1 MVPAWA
7 VVWSTTT
14 ASATAR
20 TLTTPRLEMAALRLA
35 LQARKQA
42 GAAHGSRGPQERK
55 LLRCQSPFHLWG
67 GRLSK
72 AVSRK
77 GPLFACSFRAD
88 AAPVLASLLLLPRLC
103 RAGGD
108 ARAGAAPVGAQE
120 RGKGRCTPAP
130 HCHLRPALHHR
141 SAGHGWQHCRPRL
154 PIWNAGHCAFAPF
167 LPGSTPHLGR

>member
-1 MVPAWA
+1 MLPAWA

-35 LQARKQA
+35 LRACKQA
-42 GAAHGSRGPQERK
+42 GAVHGSRCPQERK
-55 LLRCQSPFHLWG
+55 LLRCQSPFPLWG

-72 AVSRK
+72 AVSRQ
-77 GPLFACSFRAD
+77 GPLFACGFRAD
-88 AAPVLASLLLLPRLC
+88 AAPALATLLLLPGLR
-103 RAGGD
+103 RAGGE

-130 HCHLRPALHHR
+130 HCHLRLALHHR
-141 SAGHGWQHCRPRL
+141 RARHGWRRCRPRL
-154 PIWNAGHCAFAPF
+154 PIWNAGKCTIAPF
-167 LPGSTPHLGR
+167 LPGSTPH